1 MISKI
6 IIPDLGAT
14 GGDVTLEEWLVKPGE
29 LVKTGQV
36 LYVVATD
43 KATVEIE
50 SFREGIIHTILIHEG
65 ETVPLGTVVGL
76 LADSMDE
83 KTIIVKDEPL

>member
-29 LVKTGQV
+29 IVKTGQV
-36 LYVVATD
+36 
-43 KATVEIE
+43 
-50 SFREGIIHTILIHEG
+50 
-65 ETVPLGTVVGL
+65 
-76 LADSMDE
+76 
-83 KTIIVKDEPL
+83 